1 MDLIRRRKL
10 KDILIVGAGGFGR
23 EVAWLIE
30 EINEEISEWNILGF
44 IDENE
49 AMYGEELN
57 GYKVLG
63 GLDKIGE
70 FKNVY
75 IAIAIGNSK
84 VRKDIVRKIST
95 FDCKQA
101 TLIHPNVI
109 MDKKSNSIGKG
120 CIICASNIITVN
132 VNIGNYV
139 IINLDST
146 VGHDVVL
153 KDFVTIYPSVNVS
166 GCCTIGQCVELGTGS
181 QIIQGKTIGDYSI
194 IGAGSVVV
202 KDIEEKRTA
211 VGVPAKIIK

>member
-1 MDLIRRRKL
+1 M

-63 GLDKIGE
+63 GFDKIGE

-75 IAIAIGNSK
+75 VAIAIGNSK
-84 VRKDIVRKIST
+84 VRKDVVRKIST

>member
-1 MDLIRRRKL
+1 M

-153 KDFVTIYPSVNVS
+153 KDFATIYPSVNVS

>member
-1 MDLIRRRKL
+1 M

>member
-153 KDFVTIYPSVNVS
+153 KDFATIYPSVNVS